1 MSVILADDDAAVRSA
16 IRLLVEQHDNSVEI
30 IEVADFEQ
38 LEDVLDSAR
47 SELLILDWGMIVKK
61 PLIDLLGEWR
71 IRQPGMHV
79 LVISGNPQARKA
91 ALLAGAD
98 GFISKVDPPELVSQ
112 AVFCHLGMLTDGV

>member
-1 MSVILADDDAAVRSA
+1 MSVILADDDTAVRSA

-30 IEVADFEQ
+30 IEVADLEQ

-71 IRQPGMHV
+71 TRQPGMHV

-98 GFISKVDPPELVSQ
+98 GFISKVDPPELVNQ
-112 AVFCHLGMLTDGV
+112 AVFRHLGMLTDGV